1 MFEHKLQPELN
12 LNEVFQFMQEFKC
25 DFINRF
31 CEIIIDETTNTYVSI
46 NECKSLDD
54 VKARVLMAMCRPI
67 GKGLEINNANRLLD
81 RFNTY
86 FNTDLTRKDM
96 RKIYVDLCYSS
107 KLEENKEFI
116 RRGFPVH
123 ELKEGDYL

>member
-31 CEIIIDETTNTYVSI
+31 CEIIIDEPTNTYVSI

-54 VKARVLMAMCRPI
+54 VKARILMSICRPI
-67 GKGLEINNANRLLD
+67 GKGLELSHANRLLE
-81 RFNTY
+81 RFNKY
-86 FNTDLTRKDM
+86 FSTNLTRKDM
-96 RKIYVDLCYSS
+96 LKIYRDLCYSS

-116 RRGFPVH
+116 KRGFPVQ
-123 ELKEGDYL
+123 ELKEEY

>member
-31 CEIIIDETTNTYVSI
+31 CEIIIDEPTNTYVSI
-46 NECKSLDD
+46 NECKSLED
-54 VKARVLMAMCRPI
+54 VKARILMSMCRPI
-67 GKGLEINNANRLLD
+67 GKGLEISHANRLLE
-81 RFNTY
+81 RFNKY
-86 FNTDLTRKDM
+86 FNVKLTRNDM
-96 RKIYVDLCYSS
+96 LKIYRDLCYSS

-116 RRGFPVH
+116 KRGFPVH
-123 ELKEGDYL
+123 ELKDDDY

>member
-31 CEIIIDETTNTYVSI
+31 CEIIIDESTNTYVSI
-46 NECKSLDD
+46 NECKSLED
-54 VKARVLMAMCRPI
+54 VKARILMSMCRPI
-67 GKGLEINNANRLLD
+67 GKVLELSHANILLE
-81 RFNTY
+81 RFNKY
-86 FNTDLTRKDM
+86 FSTDLSRQDM
-96 RKIYVDLCYSS
+96 RKIYVELCYSS

-116 RRGFPVH
+116 KRGFPVH
-123 ELKEGDYL
+123 ELKDDEY

>member
-31 CEIIIDETTNTYVSI
+31 CEIIIDEPTNTYVSI

-54 VKARVLMAMCRPI
+54 IKARILMAMCRPI
-67 GKGLEINNANRLLD
+67 GKGLELTHANRLLD

-86 FNTDLTRKDM
+86 FNTNLTREDM
-96 RKIYVDLCYSS
+96 RKIYGDLCYSS
-107 KLEENKEFI
+107 KLEENKDFI
-116 RRGFPVH
+116 KRGFPVH
-123 ELKEGDYL
+123 ELKD